1 MSKIIVS
8 SKTIK
13 GSNKS
18 RNEDL
23 ITWKLPENKEE
34 FLKKG
39 ALFAIIDGFGGR
51 ESAEV
56 SSEFIAKTIFETYYS
71 LKENITTKDRLKKT
85 LISVNEIF
93 YKNWKENKDK
103 RGVGASISLLA
114 LKLHSVIIANIGDSR
129 IFLVRNRTLK
139 QITNDHTWIAEHD
152 DIKLTDMTFKNIL
165 TRSLGS
171 KPKIQPDIYT
181 VNLKPDDIFLMTTD
195 GITDNLNITEIRE
208 STLYKSVEE
217 VPVYLANSAIRSGC
231 NDNCSVF
238 LIKISEIPVKY
249 KEIPSSR
256 KEIIEENIHAY
267 TKSEESLTE
276 KNEFQLKSS
285 NKQDDEKPQRIDIL
299 DTEFDENIKKRFSVR
314 NVIILS
320 ILLFLIMFIFFIIN
334 PFKSNDKNNT
344 SLNISTDSNF
354 INTSNNDDSI
364 KVIQPLSETS
374 IVFYFVN
381 TAKIQ
386 GLATTTWKFLYPIL
400 LAEID
405 TSKIFVSSFLTNG
418 LTYDSF
424 QSYIYIFQPYEISET
439 IQLFFNKLPP
449 KDITMVKRPLNII
462 LEVGNDLEN
471 SGNYIPDTIRIDDN
485 NIDTV
490 FLLVNSR
497 YPGDTLSLRLAN
509 SLQANTINQIPIH
522 VAAIMHPV
530 DSTERVQTRIK
541 CSEKDII
548 LSRSLSYSL
557 GLNAEIYT
565 RIDSIPKIFFIINNN
580 FQRYLENQ

>member
-114 LKLHSVIIANIGDSR
+114 LKLHSMIIANIGDSR

-195 GITDNLNITEIRE
+195 GITDNLI
-208 STLYKSVEE
+208 
-217 VPVYLANSAIRSGC
+217 
-231 NDNCSVF
+231 
-238 LIKISEIPVKY
+238 
-249 KEIPSSR
+249 
-256 KEIIEENIHAY
+256 
-267 TKSEESLTE
+267 
-276 KNEFQLKSS
+276 
-285 NKQDDEKPQRIDIL
+285 
-299 DTEFDENIKKRFSVR
+299 
-314 NVIILS
+314 
-320 ILLFLIMFIFFIIN
+320 
-334 PFKSNDKNNT
+334 
-344 SLNISTDSNF
+344 
-354 INTSNNDDSI
+354 
-364 KVIQPLSETS
+364 
-374 IVFYFVN
+374 
-381 TAKIQ
+381 
-386 GLATTTWKFLYPIL
+386 
-400 LAEID
+400 
-405 TSKIFVSSFLTNG
+405 
-418 LTYDSF
+418 
-424 QSYIYIFQPYEISET
+424 
-439 IQLFFNKLPP
+439 
-449 KDITMVKRPLNII
+449 
-462 LEVGNDLEN
+462 
-471 SGNYIPDTIRIDDN
+471 
-485 NIDTV
+485 
-490 FLLVNSR
+490 
-497 YPGDTLSLRLAN
+497 
-509 SLQANTINQIPIH
+509 
-522 VAAIMHPV
+522 
-530 DSTERVQTRIK
+530 
-541 CSEKDII
+541 
-548 LSRSLSYSL
+548 
-557 GLNAEIYT
+557 
-565 RIDSIPKIFFIINNN
+565 
-580 FQRYLENQ
+580 